1 MNKRQIILMVEKR
14 IPKELLL
21 GELIKVKKTLGHKI
35 DYYFNIGCYI
45 GFFSLFSIV
54 TLLSFFIGNEL
65 IKSIRDVVLFLFPC
79 GVLFF
84 LVSCIVEYFSEQS
97 NEPKKYYKDKKFR
110 KELQKHHEVNEKL
123 NAKLDYPLSLSTY
136 QLMTKYFS
144 ESELK
149 EIARLKLTYRD
160 LNLEDYYF
168 TSGKEVVLT
177 RSHIERIELAN
188 KLRDAKL
195 VLIEKIKEEEK
206 KEKKIEASDI
216 FVSSLYKK

>member
-1 MNKRQIILMVEKR
+1 MNKKMAQALIERK

-21 GELIKVKKTLGHKI
+21 DELIKVKKTLGHKI
-35 DYYFNIGCYI
+35 NYYFNIGCYVVL
-45 GFFSLFSIV
+45 FSLFSII
-54 TLLSFFIGNEL
+54 TLFSFFIENEL
-65 IKSIRDVVLFLFPC
+65 IKSIRNVVLFLFPC
-79 GVLFF
+79 AILFVL
-84 LVSCIVEYFSEQS
+84 VGCIIEYFSEQS

-110 KELQKHHEVNEKL
+110 KELQKHYEVNERL
-123 NAKLDYPLSLSTY
+123 NEKLDYPLSLSTY
-136 QLMTKYFS
+136 ELMTEYFS
-144 ESELK
+144 ESDLK

-195 VLIEKIKEEEK
+195 ALVEKIKEEEK

>member
-1 MNKRQIILMVEKR
+1 MNKRQIILMIEKR

-21 GELIKVKKTLGHKI
+21 DELIKVKKTLGHKI
-35 DYYFNIGCYI
+35 NYYFNIGCYV
-45 GFFSLFSIV
+45 GLFSLFSIV
-54 TLLSFFIGNEL
+54 ALLSLFIENEL
-65 IKSIRDVVLFLFPC
+65 IKSIRDVLLFLFPC
-79 GVLFF
+79 GVLFV
-84 LVSCIVEYFSEQS
+84 LVGCIMEYFSEQS

-110 KELQKHHEVNEKL
+110 KELQKHYEVNEKL
-123 NAKLDYPLSLSTY
+123 NENLDYPLSLSTY
-136 QLMTKYFS
+136 KLMTEYFS

-195 VLIEKIKEEEK
+195 ILIEKIEEEEK
-206 KEKKIEASDI
+206 KEKKIEASDM